1 MGAQSGVPDMANR
14 GAAMRYSN
22 GIKLISIITLVL
34 LSAGEAA
41 AQVCL
46 GLPAGEGQISLQAE
60 VSARG
65 SQPAVGGR
73 LGLNFNTEYS
83 LGFSVR
89 RPEYDAGRGMTL
101 AATLGYEMED
111 YSPPVCFVVGVQHE
125 RIPRGEEADSAT
137 TFVPIGLG
145 IGKRLGSARGL
156 SMALFILPEYL
167 YVAKP
172 RPEGEYETFWDE
184 LQARSH
190 GRGSIGLIISTPFIF
205 ATGRVEV
212 STINDYTPL
221 VSLGVGLIF

>member
-1 MGAQSGVPDMANR
+1 
-14 GAAMRYSN
+14 MRYSN
-22 GIKLISIITLVL
+22 GIKLLTTTALML
-34 LSAGEAA
+34 LLAGEAA

-46 GLPAGEGQISLQAE
+46 GLPAGEGQISLQGE

-83 LGFSVR
+83 LGFGVR
-89 RPEYDAGRGMTL
+89 RAEYDAGRGLTL
-101 AATLGYEMED
+101 SASLGYEMED
-111 YSPPVCFVVGVQHE
+111 YAPPVCFVVGVQHE
-125 RIPRGEEADSAT
+125 RIPREEAADSAVT
-137 TFVPIGLG
+137 IVPIGIG

-156 SMALFILPEYL
+156 SLALFILPEYL

-172 RPEGEYETFWDE
+172 SPEGEFETFWDE

-190 GRGSIGLIISTPFIF
+190 GRGSIGLIVSTPFIF

-212 STINDYTPL
+212 STMNNYTPT